1 MKNDLKIKYLQYLSQ
16 KKQDSGFTL
25 IELLVVIIIIGILS
39 AIALPSFLNQASKA
53 KETEAITNAGAFNRA
68 QQTYRLENSEF
79 APQLTNLE
87 VGLQTNSNN
96 YSYTVA
102 SSSTTTAITAIP
114 NDSQTVKFVYGA
126 VELLT
131 AGTTATALCRAEE
144 VSNSGAIPTFNS
156 TAGPSCTNPG
166 TEDV

>member
-53 KETEAITNAGAFNRA
+53 KETEAITNVGAFNRA
-68 QQTYRLENSEF
+68 QQTYRLENNQF
-79 APQLTNLE
+79 APQITDLE

-96 YSYTVA
+96 YNYTPA
-102 SSSTTTAITAIP
+102 SSGTTTAITATP
-114 NDSQTVKFVYGA
+114 NDSQTVRFVYGA

-131 AGTTATALCRAEE
+131 AGTTATALCRADA
-144 VSNSGAIPTFNS
+144 VANAGGIPTFNP
-156 TAGPSCTNPG
+156 TNGPTCAGDTSPI
-166 TEDV
+166 

>member
-39 AIALPSFLNQASKA
+39 AIALPSFLNQASRA
-53 KETEAITNAGAFNRA
+53 KETEAITVAGAYNRA
-68 QQTYRLENSEF
+68 QQTYRLENNQF
-79 APQLTNLE
+79 APQITNLE

-96 YSYTVA
+96 YNYTVG
-102 SSSTTTAITAIP
+102 SSGTTTAITATP
-114 NDSQTVKFVYGA
+114 NDSQTVRFVYGA

-131 AGTTATALCRAEE
+131 AGTTATALCRANA
-144 VSNSGAIPTFNS
+144 VASAGGIPTFNA
-156 TAGPSCTNPG
+156 TNGPTCAGDTSPI
-166 TEDV
+166 

>member
-53 KETEAITNAGAFNRA
+53 KETEAITIAGAFNRA
-68 QQTYRLENSEF
+68 QQTYRLENNQF
-79 APQLTNLE
+79 APAISDLE
-87 VGLQTNSNN
+87 VGLQTSSNN
-96 YSYTVA
+96 YSYTLVG
-102 SSSTTTAITAIP
+102 SSGTTTAITARP

-131 AGTTATALCRAEE
+131 AGTTATALCRADA
-144 VSNSGAIPTFNS
+144 VANAGGIPTFNA
-156 TAGPSCTNPG
+156 TNGPTCAGDTSPI
-166 TEDV
+166 

>member
-39 AIALPSFLNQASKA
+39 AIALPSFLNQASRA
-53 KETEAITNAGAFNRA
+53 KETEAITVAGAYNRA
-68 QQTYRLENSEF
+68 QQTYRLENNQF
-79 APQLTNLE
+79 ATQITQLE

-96 YSYTVA
+96 YNYTVA
-102 SSSTTTAITAIP
+102 SSSTTTAITARP
-114 NDSQTVKFVYGA
+114 NDSQTVRFVYGA

-131 AGTTATALCRAEE
+131 AGTTATALCRANA
-144 VSNSGAIPTFNS
+144 VASAGGIPTFNA
-156 TAGPSCTNPG
+156 TNGPTCAGDTSPI
-166 TEDV
+166 